1 MTKLARHN
9 PDDETPAALLYRDAG
24 VEVGGAIP
32 VGFVPTSWDPA
43 KRTIDIVLSTGADV
57 LRVDYWTD
65 KRWIERLLITPE
77 SVDLARLNRGAP
89 LLWRHSS
96 YAPADVLGKF
106 VEGSAR
112 VEGGAVMATARLSRA
127 ASKQET
133 IDEIVDGTLPNVSI
147 GYRIDAESIEAPTA
161 PGGIEIRTAVKF
173 TIYEGSI
180 VPIPADPG
188 AGTRAD
194 PGVSPMN
201 RKPDPVSDNAAA
213 PAGDSGDATRTAP
226 AAAASSS
233 TPAPAA
239 PVDLSA
245 ERQRVADIMGVC
257 LRAGIDAAGFIASG
271 AEIGAVRSAAFE
283 ALAERSKAGPPAATS
298 AGSSISL
305 DDSNARKRFEGMEL
319 ALLARGLPDMR
330 DGKGERLF
338 VVNDAARPYAGM
350 SLLRLAEEF
359 LRERGQPIPS
369 GPGAIASAALAL
381 RSIGPA
387 HSSSDFP
394 LLLANTA
401 GKALRAGYAELPS
414 TYQAFMRRG
423 APQNFKDQTSLQLG
437 NFSTFREV
445 PESGEIKRVTLAEGK
460 EVWRVKD
467 YAEIFAITRK
477 TLINDDLGAFTEV
490 PMKFARAGKRTENK
504 LAYTQLLANAAMND
518 GVALFHANH
527 RNLASGGD
535 AAALSAITLAVARK
549 AMAKQYG
556 LGGTTDKLNL
566 KPKFLIYG
574 SEYLNAV
581 DLLLGQINPAQTSN
595 VIPAWI
601 KSLIPIHDAELDDYN
616 SGLGWYLATD
626 PGDCD
631 TLIYGYL
638 AGEEGLT
645 TESKMGFEVDGVEIK
660 ARLAFGAGVQD
671 FRGLYK
677 NPGA

>member
-1 MTKLARHN
+1 MKNRQREN
-9 PDDETPAALLYRDAG
+9 PGQEAPPALLYRDAG
-24 VEVGGAIP
+24 AESKGGAAGDIQ

-43 KRTIDIVLSTGADV
+43 KRTIDLVLSTGADV
-57 LRVDYWTD
+57 LRVDYWTE
-65 KRWIERLLITPE
+65 KRWIERLAITPE
-77 SVDLARLNRGAP
+77 AVNLERLNRGAP

-112 VEGGAVMATARLSRA
+112 VEGGAVLATAKLTRA

-147 GYRIDAESIEAPTA
+147 GYRIDAESVEAPTA
-161 PGGIEIRTAVKF
+161 AGGIEIRTATKF

-180 VPIPADPG
+180 VPIPADIG

-194 PGVSPMN
+194 PGVSPM
-201 RKPDPVSDNAAA
+201 KPKTAPVENPEDQ
-213 PAGDSGDATRTAP
+213 GDATREAP
-226 AAAASSS
+226 ATASSS
-233 TPAPAA
+233 TPAPAPA
-239 PVDLSA
+239 ADLGA
-245 ERQRVADIMGVC
+245 ERQRVVDVIGVC
-257 LRAGIDAAGFIASG
+257 LRAGIDAGPYIASG
-271 AEIGAVRSAAFE
+271 ASVEAVRSAAFE
-283 ALAERSKAGPPAATS
+283 ALANRSAATAPRAATAATS
-298 AGSSISL
+298 TINV
-305 DDSNARKRFEGMEL
+305 DESNQQKRFAGMEL
-319 ALLARGLPDMR
+319 ALLSRGLPELR
-330 DGKGERLF
+330 SKEGKRLF
-338 VVNDAARPYAGM
+338 ELDDAARPYAGM

-359 LRERGQPIPS
+359 LRERGQPIPN

-394 LLLANTA
+394 MLLANTA

-414 TYQAFMRRG
+414 TYQQFMRRG
-423 APQNFKDQTSLQLG
+423 SAPNFKDQTSLQLG

-477 TLINDDLGAFTEV
+477 TIVNDDLGAFTQV
-490 PMKFARAGKRTENK
+490 PMKFARAGRRTENK
-504 LAYTQLLANAAMND
+504 LAYRQLLDNAALND
-518 GVALFHANH
+518 GVALFHATH
-527 RNLASGGD
+527 RNLAAGADVGALSLTTL
-535 AAALSAITLAVARK
+535 AAARL

-556 LGGTTDKLNL
+556 LGGTADKLNL
-566 KPKFLIYG
+566 KPRFLIYG
-574 SEYLNAV
+574 SAYLNAV
-581 DLLLGQINPAQTSN
+581 DQLMTQITPAQTSN
-595 VIPAWI
+595 AVPAWI
-601 KSLIPIHDAELDDYN
+601 KGLIPIHDAELDDYN
-616 SGLGWYLATD
+616 GGLGWYLATD

-631 TLIYGYL
+631 TLVYGYL

-645 TESKMGFEVDGVEIK
+645 TETKMGFEVDGVEIK
-660 ARLAFGAGVQD
+660 ARLAFGAGVDD

>member
-1 MTKLARHN
+1 MTIIVRKT
-9 PDDETPAALLYRDAG
+9 PDEILYRAAGDEVGAG
-24 VEVGGAIP
+24 V
-32 VGFVPTSWDPA
+32 GFMPSSWDPV
-43 KRTIDIVLSTGADV
+43 KRTIDVVLSTGADV

-77 SVDLARLNRGAP
+77 SVDLSRLNRGAP
-89 LLWRHSS
+89 LLWRHSA

-112 VEGGAVMATARLSRA
+112 VEGGAILATARLSRA

-147 GYRIDAESIEAPTA
+147 GYRTDSESIEAPTA
-161 PGGIEIRTAVKF
+161 PGGIEIRTATRL

-180 VPIPADPG
+180 VPIPADVG

-194 PGVSPMN
+194 PGVSQMN
-201 RKPDPVSDNAAA
+201 RKPEIDPVVPA
-213 PAGDSGDATRTAP
+213 AGDPGDATRAAP
-226 AAAASSS
+226 AAAAPASSS
-233 TPAPAA
+233 A
-239 PVDLSA
+239 PVVDLA
-245 ERQRVADIMGVC
+245 VERQRVADIMGVC
-257 LRAGIDAAGFIASG
+257 IRAELDAGPYIASG
-271 AEIGAVRSAAFE
+271 ATVDAVRSAAFE
-283 ALAERSKAGPPAATS
+283 ALCERGKAGPRAASPAA
-298 AGSSISL
+298 SSISL
-305 DDSNARKRFEGMEL
+305 DDSNAKKRFEGMEL

-338 VVNDAARPYAGM
+338 VVDDAARPYAGM

-359 LRERGQPIPS
+359 LRERGQTIPA

-381 RSIGPA
+381 RGIGPA

-394 LLLANTA
+394 MLLANTA

-414 TYQAFMRRG
+414 TYQAFMSRG
-423 APQNFKDQTSLQLG
+423 SPQNFKDQTSLQLG
-437 NFSTFREV
+437 NFNTFREV

-477 TLINDDLGAFTEV
+477 TLINDDLGAFTQV

-581 DLLLGQINPAQTSN
+581 DLLLGQINPAQSSQ

-616 SGLGWYLATD
+616 GGLGWYLATD
-626 PGDCD
+626 PGDYD